1 MYKYNIEIQ
10 LLAIQVWV
18 YPYTVV
24 VEGKKKINLH
34 KSALWNMA

>member
-24 VEGKKKINLH
+24 VEGKKINLH

>member
-10 LLAIQVWV
+10 LLAIKVWV

-24 VEGKKKINLH
+24 VEGKKN
-34 KSALWNMA
+34 